1 MKAASQQRRTLSFKD
16 GLLEIKKS
24 MGLGTEQ
31 PPEEQAQSPQGR
43 HAPKQTKA
51 GAKTGPQKGAQG
63 QRRAQGA
70 PGHKG
75 ANSPKSPNAPQGS
88 KGPRPGGADE
98 AHSRARPPR
107 GQAQG
112 KPGGEGAEVG
122 TAGEKRH
129 EARGQQGRPSR
140 GPRDG
145 ERGAQRQRPARPQQ
159 SMANLSEAEKARIE
173 RNRQLNSVWNVFAKH
188 YPAFRERLPL
198 KIGVV
203 EDLVARHPD
212 YERTLIVAVLKRH
225 VNHPRYHERVAEGG
239 SRYELDGS
247 ASEGPGIEPSHVGR
261 AKAALAHQKAKAEAR
276 AKEQEAGKAGQ
287 ATAAE
292 PSAAA
297 DAAAA
302 PAPTQDPA
310 AAAQSVEQA
319 AAAPEQQE
327 QPATEHAS
335 AALGEASGNDDAA
348 PADQG

>member
-43 HAPKQTKA
+43 HAPKGNKA

-75 ANSPKSPNAPQGS
+75 P

-98 AHSRARPPR
+98 ARARARPQQR
-107 GQAQG
+107 GEAQG
-112 KPGGEGAEVG
+112 KPAGEAGE
-122 TAGEKRH
+122 AGEKRRD
-129 EARGQQGRPSR
+129 ARSQQPRPAR
-140 GPRDG
+140 GPREG
-145 ERGAQRQRPARPQQ
+145 ERGAQRQRPARAQQ
-159 SMANLSEAEKARIE
+159 PMANLSEAEKARIE
-173 RNRQLNSVWNVFAKH
+173 RNRQLNTVWNVFAKH

-239 SRYELDGS
+239 SRYELDGTV
-247 ASEGPGIEPSHVGR
+247 SEGPGIEPSHVGR

-276 AKEQEAGKAGQ
+276 AKPQEAAPAAPAAQ
-287 ATAAE
+287 ASE
-292 PSAAA
+292 P
-297 DAAAA
+297 AAA
-302 PAPTQDPA
+302 PAVADTAAPAQEPA
-310 AAAQSVEQA
+310 AAAQSAEQSVGQA
-319 AAAPEQQE
+319 AAAPQ
-327 QPATEHAS
+327 QPAQPAPEQAPS
-335 AALGEASGNDDAA
+335 AAGEASGNDGEA
-348 PADQG
+348 PATQG